1 MAPDGALRKVGA
13 LGWNVT
19 GILPEFTMWQKG
31 EYRALSSLVNI
42 DDGHQPPHYEWIVSF
57 SKQSRETLTDNE
69 VARCLADF
77 DALDFEEDNH
87 EPGIARKF
95 WLAVEHKYRNPCPCK
110 DERIIALGDYKYSTT
125 TKEIE

>member
-1 MAPDGALRKVGA
+1 MTAPHGATRKVGA

-31 EYRALSSLVNI
+31 ELRALSSLVNI
-42 DDGHQPPHYEWIVSF
+42 DDGHQPPHYEWVVSF
-57 SKQSRETLTDNE
+57 SQSSRQPLNDKQ
-69 VARCLADF
+69 VAQCLRDF

-95 WLAVEHKYRNPCPCK
+95 FQPVEHQYRKPCPCK
-110 DERIIALGDYKYSTT
+110 DERLVALGDYIYSTT
-125 TKEIE
+125 EPE